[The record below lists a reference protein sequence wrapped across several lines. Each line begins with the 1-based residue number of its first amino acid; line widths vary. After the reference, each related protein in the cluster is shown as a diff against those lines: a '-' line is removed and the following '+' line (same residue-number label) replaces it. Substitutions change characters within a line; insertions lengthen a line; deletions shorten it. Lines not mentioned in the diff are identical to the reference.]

1 MMMMCVR
8 CCVITHLVLHFSTT
22 LLNYV
27 LLFLFAFFLIVVCLC
42 RRVPVCVCVA
52 RSGVQKPSHAFLT
65 SFFSIKHK
73 KYRHLRFLFFFRST
87 NSPFLWLIS
96 KNTHKQPTMCCVQ
109 YYTTTTNN
117 NNKTGKAKRRNLS

>member
-1 MMMMCVR
+1 MCVR

-52 RSGVQKPSHAFLT
+52 RSGVQKPPHAFLT

-73 KYRHLRFLFFFRST
+73 KYRPALAFSFFFRST

-117 NNKTGKAKRRNLS
+117 TNTNTGKAKRRNLS

>member
-52 RSGVQKPSHAFLT
+52 RSGVQKPPHVFNEFFFDQTQKIPALAF
-65 SFFSIKHK
+65 S
-73 KYRHLRFLFFFRST
+73 FFFRST

-109 YYTTTTNN
+109 YYTTTNNN